1 MNVLDVG
8 GEPVVLTG
16 ANAQSKLK
24 SLVERIERLNEDKA
38 AVTSDLKEVYGEA
51 KLTGFDTK
59 ILRKV
64 IRIRSQDKAA
74 RAEEQA
80 LIDFYLAATGDLFE

>member
-1 MNVLDVG
+1 MTADPINS
-8 GEPVVLTG
+8 
-16 ANAQSKLK
+16 NAQGLLRG
-24 SLVERIERLNEDKA
+24 LVDRIERLNEDKA

-51 KLTGFDTK
+51 KSSGFDTK
-59 ILRKV
+59 SLRKV

-80 LIDFYLAATGDLFE
+80 LIDSYLAATGDLFE